1 MGDFREVAF
10 PNTYQLYNAYVDS
23 SCRESYESRGL
34 SAGACMLS
42 NNSLPF
48 IESDAFVV
56 QAQTDIVVLT
66 GHDCTYLHAIV
77 LPIIN

>member
-1 MGDFREVAF
+1 
-10 PNTYQLYNAYVDS
+10 
-23 SCRESYESRGL
+23 
-34 SAGACMLS
+34 MLS